1 MAAGDP
7 FDKLRFS
14 LPHVRQLLARPGTG
28 KESDRI
34 DRVPGAQGHTGFGVL
49 FEAADARAEPVV
61 TALWRRGRLVEKVY
75 SDPDTTRRFFPCA
88 PLRSK
93 VFMALV
99 LQ

>member
-61 TALWRRGRLVEKVY
+61 TAIWRRGRVVE
-75 SDPDTTRRFFPCA
+75 
-88 PLRSK
+88 
-93 VFMALV
+93 
-99 LQ
+99 